1 MTQASRGVRRG
12 RRLVAALAAVSA
24 LGAAAMAA
32 TPADAAFTTAR
43 CQGAAITGQGAT
55 FPNVAH
61 NSLWILS
68 SWPAYCLDVTGTPPG
83 LAYNPDATLS
93 GSGAGRRTFGDRS
106 GTGNV
111 FPNNADGSNSR
122 KYVNRFAGTDE
133 VFSTTVQTN
142 INNGS
147 DAVGDE
153 GTVHT
158 IPIAVGS
165 NAVLVNLPDGCSIYR
180 KPTTTTDFATASGV
194 PADNFSTAEQRQ
206 FSDFGTANL
215 ARLELTRTQLEGLFY
230 GSIATWGA
238 LVPWINDGNGTAGEQ
253 SDTDCANKPVY
264 RVVRFDSSGTTF
276 AQKEWLERRS
286 TPVTGTPSCPR
297 TRSGRTTARTAR
309 RRSCAAAPRRSTRT
323 ARSRPARRR
332 TATAPSSRAP
342 RPSTG
347 RSPMRCSPTRA
358 RRR

>member
-1 MTQASRGVRRG
+1 M
-12 RRLVAALAAVSA
+12 SA
-24 LGAAAMAA
+24 LGAAAIAA

-111 FPNNADGSNSR
+111 FPDNADGSNSR

-147 DAVGDE
+147 DAIGDE

-158 IPIAVGS
+158 IPIAVGA

-215 ARLELTRTQLEGLFY
+215 ARLALTRAQLEGLFY
-230 GSIATWGA
+230 GSITTWGA
-238 LVPWINDGNGTAGEQ
+238 LVPWINDGNGTSGEQ
-253 SDTDCANKPVY
+253 ADTDCANNRSTASYGSTARAP
-264 RVVRFDSSGTTF
+264 RSPRRSGSTP
-276 AQKEWLERRS
+276 S
-286 TPVTGTPSCPR
+286 TPVIGARSCRR
-297 TRSGRTTARTAR
+297 TRSGRTTGPTAR
-309 RRSCAAAPRRSTRT
+309 RRSCAAGPRPSTPTARWPPGRRRTGTVRSSRAPRRSTG
-323 ARSRPARRR
+323 RSRTRC
-332 TATAPSSRAP
+332 
-342 RPSTG
+342 
-347 RSPMRCSPTRA
+347 SPMRA
-358 RRR
+358 RHP